1 MDQADVELLQQWRNG
16 DMAAGEVLFERYY
29 DHVARFFRS
38 KVATDISDLVQET
51 FVACV
56 EGRDRL
62 QEDASFRAYIF
73 SVARNVLCAHLRDK
87 YRGDAMVDFDSTSLL
102 DLAPGPMS
110 QMVNRHEQR
119 LLLEALRRIPVNYQ
133 ILLELRYWEQLKT
146 ADIAEALGVPH
157 GTVRSR
163 LAHARKLLDEAMTA
177 LADSPAV
184 LESTMA
190 NFEDWALQC
199 RNLDLVDEPAS
210 SDGSHSDAAAS
221 TSRARRAVTE

>member
-1 MDQADVELLQQWRNG
+1 MDPADVELLHQWRNG
-16 DMAAGEVLFERYY
+16 DMAAGEILFERYY
-29 DHVARFFRS
+29 DPIARFFRS
-38 KVATDISDLVQET
+38 KVATDIADLVQET

-87 YRGDAMVDFDSTSLL
+87 YRGDAMVDFDATSVQ
-102 DLAPGPMS
+102 DLAPGPIS
-110 QMVNRHEQR
+110 QIVIRHEQR

-133 ILLELRYWEQLKT
+133 VLLELRYWEQLKT

-157 GTVRSR
+157 GTVRRR
-163 LAHARKLLDEAMTA
+163 LAQARKLLDEAMTA
-177 LADSPAV
+177 LADSTAL

-190 NFEDWALQC
+190 NFEEWALQC
-199 RNLDLVDEPAS
+199 RNLDLIDDSVS
-210 SDGSHSDAAAS
+210 SG
-221 TSRARRAVTE
+221 